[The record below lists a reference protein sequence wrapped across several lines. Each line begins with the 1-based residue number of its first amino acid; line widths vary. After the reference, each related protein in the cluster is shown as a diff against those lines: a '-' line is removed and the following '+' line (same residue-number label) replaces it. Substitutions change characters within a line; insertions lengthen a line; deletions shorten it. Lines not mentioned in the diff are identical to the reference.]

1 MNEPIFIARQDTLEQ
16 EILPAHW
23 LSQYKLFGEES
34 YTFQDKGIWKKL
46 CMSSAAANDR
56 DIHAEALEEMLTT
69 FSAEHTGKWMLL
81 VYGTNAAVLEGLATM
96 AAIAANG
103 TAMAA
108 VAGNALLMHAITNSQ
123 TAMRAIANSQTA
135 MQRIAN
141 STTAMDAIGGSKIA
155 RGAVQASPY
164 YNSYIKEND
173 MAIAKL
179 VVGFANLESARYS
192 GCAGMAAD
200 STAMTAIAA
209 SSAAMTAIAAS
220 SAAMTAIAAS
230 SAAMTAIAVSAVAMN
245 AIGGNSIARDAISAS
260 SYYDANIKEND
271 MAIAKLVVGFAN
283 LESARYSG
291 CAGMAADST
300 AMTAVAASSTAM
312 TAVAASSTAMTAVAA
327 SSTAMT
333 AVAASGV
340 ALQAIAK
347 AYKQTADML
356 KFLQAVNASD
366 TLIKSIYNTLTKA
379 TTLFGAA
386 QLGSQDSVEN
396 ANSWATTSAAPN
408 AFLACACGYYSSGN
422 SVNVTYNGTVIA
434 QKKTGTKLPGSV
446 ASTNVNAIT
455 MAPST
460 FTENG
465 DGYLAVQKFTAK

>member
-23 LSQYKLFGEES
+23 LAQYKLFGEES
-34 YTFQDKGIWKKL
+34 YTFQDKEIWKKL

-56 DIHAEALEEMLTT
+56 DMHAEAGEEMLTT
-69 FSAEHTGKWMLL
+69 FSAEHTGKWMLT
-81 VYGTNAAVLEGLATM
+81 VYGMDAAVLEGLASM

-108 VAGNALLMHAITNSQ
+108 VAGNALLMHAITNSE
-123 TAMRAIANSQTA
+123 TAMQAISRSQTA

-141 STTAMDAIGGSKIA
+141 STTAMDAISGSKIA

-179 VVGFANLESARYS
+179 VVSFANLASAGYS
-192 GCAGMAAD
+192 GMAGVAAD
-200 STAMTAIAA
+200 ATAMNAVAA
-209 SSAAMTAIAAS
+209 SS
-220 SAAMTAIAAS
+220 
-230 SAAMTAIAVSAVAMN
+230 VARN
-245 AIGGNSIARDAISAS
+245 AISAS
-260 SYYDANIKEND
+260 PYYDAKIKEND

-312 TAVAASSTAMTAVAA
+312 TAVAAS
-327 SSTAMT
+327 
-333 AVAASGV
+333 GV
-340 ALQAIAK
+340 ALKAIAQ
-347 AYKQTADML
+347 AYKKTANML
-356 KFLQAVNASD
+356 QFLKAVNASD
-366 TLIKSIYNTLTKA
+366 TLVKRIYSTLTNA
-379 TTLFGAA
+379 TALFGAA

-408 AFLACACGYYSSGN
+408 AFLACACGYYGSSSD
-422 SVNVTYNGTVIA
+422 SVSVTYNGTVIA
-434 QKKTGTKLPGSV
+434 QKKTGTKQPGSV

>member
-23 LSQYKLFGEES
+23 LAQYKLFGEES
-34 YTFQDKGIWKKL
+34 YTFQDKEIWKKL

-56 DIHAEALEEMLTT
+56 DMHAEALEEMLTT
-69 FSAEHTGKWMLL
+69 FSAEHTGKWMLT
-81 VYGTNAAVLEGLATM
+81 VYGMDAAVLEGLASM

-108 VAGNALLMHAITNSQ
+108 VAGNALLMHAITNSE
-123 TAMRAIANSQTA
+123 TAMQAISRSQTA

-141 STTAMDAIGGSKIA
+141 STTAMDAISGSKIA

-179 VVGFANLESARYS
+179 VVSFANLASAGYS
-192 GCAGMAAD
+192 GMAGVAAD
-200 STAMTAIAA
+200 ATAMNAVAA
-209 SSAAMTAIAAS
+209 SS
-220 SAAMTAIAAS
+220 
-230 SAAMTAIAVSAVAMN
+230 VARN
-245 AIGGNSIARDAISAS
+245 AISAS
-260 SYYDANIKEND
+260 PYYDAKIKEND

-312 TAVAASSTAMTAVAA
+312 TAVAAS
-327 SSTAMT
+327 
-333 AVAASGV
+333 GV
-340 ALQAIAK
+340 ALKAIAQ
-347 AYKQTADML
+347 AYKKTANML
-356 KFLQAVNASD
+356 QFLKAVNASD
-366 TLIKSIYNTLTKA
+366 TLVKRIYSTLTNA
-379 TTLFGAA
+379 TALFGAA

-408 AFLACACGYYSSGN
+408 AFLACACGYYGSSSD
-422 SVNVTYNGTVIA
+422 SVSVTYNGTVIA
-434 QKKTGTKLPGSV
+434 QKKTGTKQPGSV

>member
-1 MNEPIFIARQDTLEQ
+1 MNEAIFIARQDTLEQ

-23 LSQYKLFGEES
+23 LAQYKLFGEES

-81 VYGTNAAVLEGLATM
+81 VYGMDAAALEGLATM
-96 AAIAANG
+96 AAIAESG
-103 TAMAA
+103 TAMGA
-108 VAGNALLMHAITNSQ
+108 VAGNALLMHAIANSE
-123 TAMRAIANSQTA
+123 TAMQRIANSQTA
-135 MQRIAN
+135 MQRVAN
-141 STTAMDAIGGSKIA
+141 NRGAMDAIGRSRIA
-155 RGAVQASPY
+155 RDAVQASPY

-179 VVGFANLESARYS
+179 AVALANLESAGYS
-192 GCAGMAAD
+192 GMAGVAAD
-200 STAMTAIAA
+200 STAMTAVAASATAMTAVAA
-209 SSAAMTAIAAS
+209 SS
-220 SAAMTAIAAS
+220 
-230 SAAMTAIAVSAVAMN
+230 VARN
-245 AIGGNSIARDAISAS
+245 AISAS
-260 SYYDANIKEND
+260 PYYDEKIKEND

-312 TAVAASSTAMTAVAA
+312 TAVAAS
-327 SSTAMT
+327 
-333 AVAASGV
+333 GV
-340 ALQAIAK
+340 ALKAIAQ
-347 AYKQTADML
+347 AYKKTANML
-356 KFLQAVNASD
+356 QFLKAVNASD
-366 TLIKSIYNTLTKA
+366 TLVKRIYNTLTNA
-379 TTLFGAA
+379 TTLFDAG
-386 QLGSQDSVEN
+386 QLGGQDSVAN
-396 ANSWATTSAAPN
+396 ANEWATTSAAPN
-408 AFLACACGYYSSGN
+408 AFLACVCGYYDSNRS

-434 QKKTGTKLPGSV
+434 QNKTGTQKPNSV
-446 ASTNVNAIT
+446 TSTSVNAIT

-460 FTENG
+460 FAENG

>member
-1 MNEPIFIARQDTLEQ
+1 MSNPIFIARQDTLEND
-16 EILPAHW
+16 ILPAHW

-34 YTFQDKGIWKKL
+34 YTFQDKEIWKKL
-46 CMSSAAANDR
+46 CMSRAAANDR
-56 DIHAEALEEMLTT
+56 DMHAEALEEMLTT

-81 VYGTNAAVLEGLATM
+81 IYGLDAAVLEGLATM

-135 MQRIAN
+135 MHAIANSETAMQRIAN

-155 RGAVQASPY
+155 RDAVQASPY

-179 VVGFANLESARYS
+179 VVSFANLASAGYS
-192 GCAGMAAD
+192 GMAGVAAD
-200 STAMTAIAA
+200 ATAMNAVAASSTAMNAVAA
-209 SSAAMTAIAAS
+209 SS
-220 SAAMTAIAAS
+220 
-230 SAAMTAIAVSAVAMN
+230 VARN
-245 AIGGNSIARDAISAS
+245 AISAS
-260 SYYDANIKEND
+260 PYYDAKIKEND

-312 TAVAASSTAMTAVAA
+312 TAVAAS
-327 SSTAMT
+327 
-333 AVAASGV
+333 GV
-340 ALQAIAK
+340 ALKAIAQ
-347 AYKQTADML
+347 AYKKTANML
-356 KFLQAVNASD
+356 QFLKAVNASD
-366 TLIKSIYNTLTKA
+366 TLVKRIYSTLTNA
-379 TTLFGAA
+379 TALFGAA

-408 AFLACACGYYSSGN
+408 AFLACACGYYGSSSD
-422 SVNVTYNGTVIA
+422 SVSVTYNGTVIA
-434 QKKTGTKLPGSV
+434 QKKTGTKQPGSV

>member
-1 MNEPIFIARQDTLEQ
+1 MSNPIFIARQDTLEQ
-16 EILPAHW
+16 EILPAQW

-34 YTFQDKGIWKKL
+34 YTFQDKEIWKRL
-46 CMSSAAANDR
+46 CMSRAAANDR
-56 DIHAEALEEMLTT
+56 DMHAEALEEMLTT
-69 FSAEHTGKWMLL
+69 FSAEHTGKWMLT
-81 VYGTNAAVLEGLATM
+81 VYGMDAAVLEGLATM
-96 AAIAANG
+96 AAVAGNG

-108 VAGNALLMHAITNSQ
+108 VAGNALLMHAITNSE
-123 TAMRAIANSQTA
+123 TAMRVIANSQTA
-135 MQRIAN
+135 MQRVAN
-141 STTAMDAIGGSKIA
+141 SATAMDAISGSKIA

-179 VVGFANLESARYS
+179 AVALASLESAGYS
-192 GCAGMAAD
+192 GMAGVAAD
-200 STAMTAIAA
+200 STAM
-209 SSAAMTAIAAS
+209 
-220 SAAMTAIAAS
+220 
-230 SAAMTAIAVSAVAMN
+230 N
-245 AIGGNSIARDAISAS
+245 
-260 SYYDANIKEND
+260 
-271 MAIAKLVVGFAN
+271 
-283 LESARYSG
+283 
-291 CAGMAADST
+291 
-300 AMTAVAASSTAM
+300 
-312 TAVAASSTAMTAVAA
+312 AVAA

-379 TTLFGAA
+379 TTLFAAA
-386 QLGSQDSVEN
+386 QLGAQDDVAS

-434 QKKTGTKLPGSV
+434 QKKTGTAKPGSV
-446 ASTNVNAIT
+446 TSTNVNAIT

>member
-23 LSQYKLFGEES
+23 LAQYKLFGEES
-34 YTFQDKGIWKKL
+34 YTFQDKEIWKKL

-56 DIHAEALEEMLTT
+56 DMHAEALEEMLTT
-69 FSAEHTGKWMLL
+69 FSAEHTGKWMLT
-81 VYGTNAAVLEGLATM
+81 VYGMDAAVLEGLASM

-108 VAGNALLMHAITNSQ
+108 VAGNALLMHAITNSE
-123 TAMRAIANSQTA
+123 TAMQAISRSQTA

-141 STTAMDAIGGSKIA
+141 STTAMDAISGSKIA

-164 YNSYIKEND
+164 YNSYIKENDMAIAKLVVSFANLASAGYSGMAGVAADATAMNAVAASSTAMNAVAASSVARNAISASPYYDAKIKEND

-200 STAMTAIAA
+200 STAI
-209 SSAAMTAIAAS
+209 
-220 SAAMTAIAAS
+220 
-230 SAAMTAIAVSAVAMN
+230 
-245 AIGGNSIARDAISAS
+245 
-260 SYYDANIKEND
+260 
-271 MAIAKLVVGFAN
+271 
-283 LESARYSG
+283 
-291 CAGMAADST
+291 
-300 AMTAVAASSTAM
+300 
-312 TAVAASSTAMTAVAA
+312 TAVAA

-340 ALQAIAK
+340 ALKAIAQ
-347 AYKQTADML
+347 AYKKTANML
-356 KFLQAVNASD
+356 QFLKAVNASD
-366 TLIKSIYNTLTKA
+366 TLVKRIYSTLTNA
-379 TTLFGAA
+379 TALFGAA

-408 AFLACACGYYSSGN
+408 AFLACACGYYGSSSD
-422 SVNVTYNGTVIA
+422 SVSVTYNGTVIA
-434 QKKTGTKLPGSV
+434 QKKTGTKQPGSV

>member
-34 YTFQDKGIWKKL
+34 YTFQDKEIWKKL
-46 CMSSAAANDR
+46 CMSRAAANDR
-56 DIHAEALEEMLTT
+56 DMHAEALEEMLTT
-69 FSAEHTGKWMLL
+69 FSAEHTGKWMLT
-81 VYGTNAAVLEGLATM
+81 VYGMDAAVLEGLATM
-96 AAIAANG
+96 AAVAGNG

-108 VAGNALLMHAITNSQ
+108 VADNALLMHAITNSQTAMRAITNSQ

-155 RGAVQASPY
+155 RDAVQASPY
-164 YNSYIKEND
+164 YDAKIKEND

-200 STAMTAIAA
+200 ST
-209 SSAAMTAIAAS
+209 
-220 SAAMTAIAAS
+220 AMTAIAAS

-300 AMTAVAASSTAM
+300 AMTAVAASATAM
-312 TAVAASSTAMTAVAA
+312 GKIAAVDAALSKLAASTTAMDALYARKKQMKGGSA
-327 SSTAMT
+327 SK
-333 AVAASGV
+333 SG
-340 ALQAIAK
+340 
-347 AYKQTADML
+347 
-356 KFLQAVNASD
+356 KFIILE
-366 TLIKSIYNTLTKA
+366 I
-379 TTLFGAA
+379 
-386 QLGSQDSVEN
+386 SQS
-396 ANSWATTSAAPN
+396 N
-408 AFLACACGYYSSGN
+408 AFNTSKYGYATLSDGSKPDWSS
-422 SVNVTYNGTVIA
+422 
-434 QKKTGTKLPGSV
+434 
-446 ASTNVNAIT
+446 
-455 MAPST
+455 
-460 FTENG
+460 
-465 DGYLAVQKFTAK
+465 YLAKYAFFQKYPKYATYMLNDTDSDDYIYYFDIASP

>member
-23 LSQYKLFGEES
+23 LAQYKLFGEES

-81 VYGTNAAVLEGLATM
+81 VYGTDAAALEGLATM

-103 TAMAA
+103 TAMGAI
-108 VAGNALLMHAITNSQ
+108 VDNALLMHAIANSE
-123 TAMRAIANSQTA
+123 TAMQRIANSQTA
-135 MQRIAN
+135 MQRVAN
-141 STTAMDAIGGSKIA
+141 NRGAMDAIGRSRIA
-155 RGAVQASPY
+155 RDAVQASPY
-164 YNSYIKEND
+164 YNSCIKENDMAIAKLAVALANLESAGYSGMAGVAADSTAMTAVAASATAMTAVAASSVARNAISASPYYDEKIKEND

-192 GCAGMAAD
+192 GCAGVAAD
-200 STAMTAIAA
+200 
-209 SSAAMTAIAAS
+209 
-220 SAAMTAIAAS
+220 
-230 SAAMTAIAVSAVAMN
+230 
-245 AIGGNSIARDAISAS
+245 
-260 SYYDANIKEND
+260 
-271 MAIAKLVVGFAN
+271 
-283 LESARYSG
+283 
-291 CAGMAADST
+291 
-300 AMTAVAASSTAM
+300 
-312 TAVAASSTAMTAVAA
+312 STAMTAVAA

-340 ALQAIAK
+340 ALKAIAQ
-347 AYKQTADML
+347 AYKKTADML
-356 KFLQAVNASD
+356 QFLQAVNASD
-366 TLIKSIYNTLTKA
+366 TLVKRIYTTLTGA
-379 TTLFGAA
+379 TGLFGAT
-386 QLGSQDSVEN
+386 QLGSQDGVES

-408 AFLACACGYYSSGN
+408 AFLACACGYYSSGGS

-434 QKKTGTKLPGSV
+434 QNKTGAKQPGSV
-446 ASTNVNAIT
+446 TSTNVNAIT

-465 DGYLAVQKFTAK
+465 DGWLAVQKFTAK

>member
-23 LSQYKLFGEES
+23 LAQYKLFGEES
-34 YTFQDKGIWKKL
+34 YTFQDKEIWKKL

-56 DIHAEALEEMLTT
+56 DMHAEALEEMLTT
-69 FSAEHTGKWMLL
+69 FSAEHTGKWMLT
-81 VYGTNAAVLEGLATM
+81 VYGMDAAVLEGLASM

-108 VAGNALLMHAITNSQ
+108 VAGNALLMHAIANSE
-123 TAMRAIANSQTA
+123 TAMQAISRSQTA

-141 STTAMDAIGGSKIA
+141 STTAMDAISGSKIA

-179 VVGFANLESARYS
+179 VVSFANLASAGYS
-192 GCAGMAAD
+192 GMAGVAAD
-200 STAMTAIAA
+200 ATAMNAVAASSTAMNAVAA
-209 SSAAMTAIAAS
+209 SS
-220 SAAMTAIAAS
+220 
-230 SAAMTAIAVSAVAMN
+230 VARN
-245 AIGGNSIARDAISAS
+245 AISAS
-260 SYYDANIKEND
+260 PYYDAKIKEND

-312 TAVAASSTAMTAVAA
+312 TAVAAS
-327 SSTAMT
+327 
-333 AVAASGV
+333 GV
-340 ALQAIAK
+340 ALKAIAQ
-347 AYKQTADML
+347 AYKKTANML
-356 KFLQAVNASD
+356 QFLKAVNASD
-366 TLIKSIYNTLTKA
+366 TLVKRIYSTLTNA
-379 TTLFGAA
+379 TALFGAA

-408 AFLACACGYYSSGN
+408 AFLACACGYYGSSSD
-422 SVNVTYNGTVIA
+422 SVSVTYNGTVIA
-434 QKKTGTKLPGSV
+434 QKKTGTKQPGSV

>member
-23 LSQYKLFGEES
+23 LAQYKLFGEES
-34 YTFQDKGIWKKL
+34 YTFQDKEIWKKL

-56 DIHAEALEEMLTT
+56 DMHAEALEEMLTT
-69 FSAEHTGKWMLL
+69 FSAEHTGKWMLT
-81 VYGTNAAVLEGLATM
+81 VYGMDAAVLEGLASM

-108 VAGNALLMHAITNSQ
+108 VAGNALLMHAITNSE
-123 TAMRAIANSQTA
+123 TAMQAISRSQTA

-141 STTAMDAIGGSKIA
+141 STTAMDAISGSKIA

-164 YNSYIKEND
+164 YNSYIKENDMAIAKLAVALANLESAGYSGMAGVAADSTAMNAVAASSTAMNAVAASAVARNAISASPYYDAKIKEND

-200 STAMTAIAA
+200 
-209 SSAAMTAIAAS
+209 
-220 SAAMTAIAAS
+220 
-230 SAAMTAIAVSAVAMN
+230 
-245 AIGGNSIARDAISAS
+245 
-260 SYYDANIKEND
+260 
-271 MAIAKLVVGFAN
+271 
-283 LESARYSG
+283 
-291 CAGMAADST
+291 
-300 AMTAVAASSTAM
+300 
-312 TAVAASSTAMTAVAA
+312 
-327 SSTAMT
+327 STAMT

-408 AFLACACGYYSSGN
+408 AFLACACGYYGSSSD
-422 SVNVTYNGTVIA
+422 SVSVTYNGTVIA
-434 QKKTGTKLPGSV
+434 QKKTGTKQPGSV

>member
-56 DIHAEALEEMLTT
+56 DMHAEALEEMLTT

-81 VYGTNAAVLEGLATM
+81 VYGMDAAVLEGLASM

-108 VAGNALLMHAITNSQ
+108 VAGNALLMHAITNSE
-123 TAMRAIANSQTA
+123 TAMQAISRSQTA

-141 STTAMDAIGGSKIA
+141 STTAMDAIGGSRIA

-179 VVGFANLESARYS
+179 VVGLANLESAGYS
-192 GCAGMAAD
+192 GMAGVAAD
-200 STAMTAIAA
+200 STAMTAVAASATAMTAVAA
-209 SSAAMTAIAAS
+209 SS
-220 SAAMTAIAAS
+220 
-230 SAAMTAIAVSAVAMN
+230 VARN
-245 AIGGNSIARDAISAS
+245 AISAS
-260 SYYDANIKEND
+260 PYYDEKIKEND

-283 LESARYSG
+283 LESAGYSG

-312 TAVAASSTAMTAVAA
+312 TAVAAS
-327 SSTAMT
+327 
-333 AVAASGV
+333 GV
-340 ALQAIAK
+340 ALKAIAQ
-347 AYKQTADML
+347 AYKNTANML
-356 KFLQAVNASD
+356 QFLQAVNASD
-366 TLIKSIYNTLTKA
+366 TLIKRIYTTLTNA
-379 TTLFGAA
+379 TALFGTA
-386 QLGSQDSVEN
+386 QLGGQDSVAD
-396 ANSWATTSAAPN
+396 ANKWATTSAAPN
-408 AFLACACGYYSSGN
+408 AFLACACGYYNSGN
-422 SVNVTYNGTVIA
+422 ASVDVTYNGTAIA
-434 QKKTGTKLPGSV
+434 QNKTGTRQPGSV
-446 ASTNVNAIT
+446 TSTNVNAIT

-465 DGYLAVQKFTAK
+465 DGWLAVQKFTVK